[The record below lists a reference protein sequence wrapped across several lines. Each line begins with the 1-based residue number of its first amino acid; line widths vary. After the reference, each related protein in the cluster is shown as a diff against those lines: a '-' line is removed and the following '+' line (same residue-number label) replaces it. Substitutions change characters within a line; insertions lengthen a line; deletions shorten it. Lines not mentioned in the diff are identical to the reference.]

1 MSRKPTKSETKSTT
15 VKDATFGL
23 LRAFGIDK
31 VFGNPGSTELPF
43 LSDWPDDIDYVLGL
57 QEASVIGMADG
68 YAQATRNAGFAN
80 LHSGAGVGNA
90 LGNIYTAHRN
100 QTPLV
105 ITAGQQARSIL
116 PLQAFLYAERA
127 SEFPRPYVKY
137 SVEPARAE
145 DVPAAIARAY
155 YVAMQPPCGPTFVSI
170 PIDDWT
176 RPAHPVE
183 ARQVSRELGPDP
195 GAMKTLV
202 AALDESKR
210 PALVVGPGVD
220 RAEAVDLMV
229 RVAEKTRA
237 SVWVS
242 PFSARCS
249 FPERHPQFAGFLHA
263 SPRQLSEALRDH
275 DLVVVI
281 GAPVFTF
288 HVEGHASIF
297 DGATTIFQITDDPT
311 AAAVTPMGASIVATM
326 KPALAM
332 LLELL
337 PETRRV
343 IPPGRALLPAPTAA
357 DPIPVE
363 FLMDSLFHAMPSDAA
378 LVEEAPSHRPAMQK
392 FMPMRGQDSFYTMAS
407 GGLGYGLPAAVG
419 ISLGRPDI
427 RTVGLIGDGSAMY
440 SIQALWTA
448 AQRKLPLTGGR
459 DQQFRLRRDALVQ
472 PGDAGPQCAG
482 PRTARYRLRQDR
494 RRYGLRCGSREQVI
508 GAGGCAEARAGA
520 SRRQPDRGDGG
531 FGGAAALCE
540 EGLARTTPSPRHCE
554 ARSADAIQSSFATL
568 WIASLRSQ

>member
-1 MSRKPTKSETKSTT
+1 MSRKLAKSTNSSIS
-15 VKDATFGL
+15 VKDATLNL
-23 LRAFGIDK
+23 LRAFGIRK
-31 VFGNPGSTELPF
+31 MFGNPGSTELPF

-68 YAQATRNAGFAN
+68 YAQASRNAGFVN
-80 LHSGAGVGNA
+80 LHSAAGVGNA
-90 LGNIYTAHRN
+90 LGNIYTAFRN

-127 SEFPRPYVKY
+127 SEFPRPYVKF

-155 YVAMQPPCGPTFVSI
+155 YVAMQPPCGPTFVSV

-176 RPAHPVE
+176 HQTQAIE
-183 ARQVSRELGPDP
+183 ARNISRELGPDAD
-195 GAMKTLV
+195 AMK
-202 AALDESKR
+202 ALATALSASKR
-210 PALVVGPGVD
+210 PALIVGPGVD
-220 RAEAVDLMV
+220 RAQAVDLMV
-229 RVAEKTRA
+229 RVAEKASA

-263 SPRQLSEALRDH
+263 SPAQLSDTLRDH

-297 DGATTIFQITDDPT
+297 DGATAIFQITDDPT
-311 AAAVTPMGASIVATM
+311 AAAATPLGTSIIATI
-326 KPALAM
+326 KPALTM
-332 LLELL
+332 LLDLL
-337 PETRRV
+337 PETKRAIPTGRV
-343 IPPGRALLPAPTAA
+343 LPPTPHAA

-363 FLMDSLFHAMPSDAA
+363 YLLHTLAEAMPDDAA

-407 GGLGYGLPAAVG
+407 GGLGYALPAAVG
-419 ISLGRPDI
+419 IALDRPDI
-427 RTVGLIGDGSAMY
+427 RTVCLIGDGSAMY

-448 AQRKLPLTGGR
+448 SQRKLPLTVVVLNNSGYGAMR
-459 DQQFRLRRDALVQ
+459 SFSQVMQVRNVPGLDLPGIDFVQIAQGLGCDAVRVEKSSDL
-472 PGDAGPQCAG
+472 
-482 PRTARYRLRQDR
+482 
-494 RRYGLRCGSREQVI
+494 
-508 GAGGCAEARAGA
+508 A
-520 SRRQPDRGDGG
+520 S
-531 FGGAAALCE
+531 ALKR
-540 EGLARTTPSPRHCE
+540 GLAHDGVSLIE
-554 ARSADAIQSSFATL
+554 VMVDSAVPLLYAKKG
-568 WIASLRSQ
+568 

>member
-1 MSRKPTKSETKSTT
+1 MSSKSAQSTT
-15 VKDATFGL
+15 SSLTVKHATLNL
-23 LRAFGIDK
+23 LRAFGIRK

-57 QEASVIGMADG
+57 QEASVVGMADG
-68 YAQATRNAGFAN
+68 YAQSTRNAGFVN
-80 LHSGAGVGNA
+80 LHSAAGVGNA
-90 LGNIYTAHRN
+90 LGNVYTAHRN

-127 SEFPRPYVKY
+127 AEFPRPYVKF

-155 YVAMQPPCGPTFVSI
+155 YVAMQPPCGPTFVSV

-176 RPAHPVE
+176 HQTQPVE
-183 ARQVSRELGPDP
+183 ARNISRELGPEP
-195 GAMKTLV
+195 EAMK
-202 AALDESKR
+202 ALATALALSKR
-210 PALVVGPGVD
+210 PAVVVGPGVD
-220 RAEAVDLMV
+220 RAQAVDLMV

-237 SVWVS
+237 AVWVS

-263 SPRQLSEALRDH
+263 SPAQLSDALREH

-297 DGATTIFQITDDPT
+297 DGATTLFQITDDPT
-311 AAAVTPMGASIVATM
+311 TAAVSPLGTSIIATM

-332 LLELL
+332 LIDLL
-337 PETRRV
+337 PEARRAMPARRV
-343 IPPGRALLPAPTAA
+343 LPPAPVAA
-357 DPIPVE
+357 DPIPVD
-363 FLMDSLFHAMPSDAA
+363 FLLHTLSAAMPADAA

-407 GGLGYGLPAAVG
+407 GGLGYSLPASVG
-419 ISLGRPDI
+419 IALARPDT
-427 RTVGLIGDGSAMY
+427 RTVCLIGDGSAMY
-440 SIQALWTA
+440 SIQVLWTA
-448 AQRKLPLTGGR
+448 AQRKLPLTVVVINNAGYGAMR
-459 DQQFRLRRDALVQ
+459 SFSEVMQVRNVPGLDLPGIDFVKIAQGLGCDAV
-472 PGDAGPQCAG
+472 
-482 PRTARYRLRQDR
+482 RV
-494 RRYGLRCGSREQVI
+494 SK
-508 GAGGCAEARAGA
+508 A
-520 SRRQPDRGDGG
+520 SELAP
-531 FGGAAALCE
+531 A
-540 EGLARTTPSPRHCE
+540 LARGLTHDGVSLIE
-554 ARSADAIQSSFATL
+554 VVVDSAVPLLYAQKS
-568 WIASLRSQ
+568 

>member
-1 MSRKPTKSETKSTT
+1 LSSKSAQSTTSSLT
-15 VKDATFGL
+15 VKDATLNL
-23 LRAFGIDK
+23 LRAFGIRK

-68 YAQATRNAGFAN
+68 YAQATRNAGFVN
-80 LHSGAGVGNA
+80 LHSAAGVGNA

-127 SEFPRPYVKY
+127 AEFPRPYVKF

-155 YVAMQPPCGPTFVSI
+155 YVAMQPPCGPTFVSV

-176 RPAHPVE
+176 HQTQPVE
-183 ARQVSRELGPDP
+183 AREISRELGPEP
-195 GAMKTLV
+195 EAMK
-202 AALDESKR
+202 ALATALSLSKR

-220 RAEAVDLMV
+220 RARAVDLMV
-229 RVAEKTRA
+229 RLAEKA
-237 SVWVS
+237 KAAVWVS

-249 FPERHPQFAGFLHA
+249 FPERHPLFAGFLHA
-263 SPRQLSEALRDH
+263 SPAQLSDALREH

-297 DGATTIFQITDDPT
+297 DGATALFQITDDPT
-311 AAAVTPMGASIVATM
+311 AAAVSPLGTSIIATM
-326 KPALAM
+326 KPALTM
-332 LLELL
+332 LIDLL
-337 PETRRV
+337 PEAKRAMPARRFL
-343 IPPGRALLPAPTAA
+343 PPAPVAA
-357 DPIPVE
+357 DPIPVD
-363 FLMDSLFHAMPSDAA
+363 FLLHTLSAAMPADAA

-407 GGLGYGLPAAVG
+407 GGLGYSLPASVG
-419 ISLGRPDI
+419 IALARPDT
-427 RTVGLIGDGSAMY
+427 RTVCLIGDGSAMY

-448 AQRKLPLTGGR
+448 AQRKLPLTVVVINNAGYGAMR
-459 DQQFRLRRDALVQ
+459 SFSQVMQVRNVPGLDLPGIDFVKIAQGLGCGAERISKASELAPALN
-472 PGDAGPQCAG
+472 
-482 PRTARYRLRQDR
+482 R
-494 RRYGLRCGSREQVI
+494 
-508 GAGGCAEARAGA
+508 
-520 SRRQPDRGDGG
+520 
-531 FGGAAALCE
+531 
-540 EGLARTTPSPRHCE
+540 GLAHDGVSLNE
-554 ARSADAIQSSFATL
+554 VIVDSAVPLLYAQKS
-568 WIASLRSQ
+568 

>member
-1 MSRKPTKSETKSTT
+1 MSSRKPAAASKSVT

-23 LRAFGIDK
+23 LRAFGIKK

-57 QEASVIGMADG
+57 QEASVVGMADG
-68 YAQATRNAGFAN
+68 YAQATRNAGFVN

-155 YVAMQPPCGPTFVSI
+155 YVAMQPPCGPTFVSV
-170 PIDDWT
+170 PIDDWSQAT
-176 RPAHPVE
+176 QPIE
-183 ARQVSRELGPDP
+183 ARQVSRELGPDTS
-195 GAMKTLV
+195 AMKTLV
-202 AALDESKR
+202 AALADSKH

-229 RVAEKTRA
+229 KVAERSKA
-237 SVWVS
+237 AVWVS

-263 SPRQLSEALRDH
+263 SPGQLSDALREH
-275 DLVVVI
+275 DVVVVI

-288 HVEGHASIF
+288 HVEGHAAIF
-297 DGATTIFQITDDPT
+297 DGATAIFQITDDPT
-311 AAAVTPMGASIVATM
+311 AAAVTPAGHSIVATM
-326 KPALAM
+326 KPALTM
-332 LLELL
+332 LLDLL
-337 PETRRV
+337 PDTARV
-343 IPPGRALLPAPTAA
+343 APAGRTLPAAPSAA

-363 FLMDSLFHAMPSDAA
+363 YVLHALATAMGPQDV

-407 GGLGYGLPAAVG
+407 GGLGYSLPASVG
-419 ISLGRPDI
+419 MALGRREGRI
-427 RTVGLIGDGSAMY
+427 VCLIGDGSAMY

-448 AQRKLPLTGGR
+448 AQRKLPLTVVILNNSGYGAMR
-459 DQQFRLRRDALVQ
+459 SFSQVMQVRNVPGLDLPGIDFVKLAEGMGCDATRVTTSAEL
-472 PGDAGPQCAG
+472 ASAYK
-482 PRTARYRLRQDR
+482 R
-494 RRYGLRCGSREQVI
+494 GLSHQ
-508 GAGGCAEARAGA
+508 GA
-520 SRRQPDRGDGG
+520 SLIEVMVD
-531 FGGAAALCE
+531 
-540 EGLARTTPSPRHCE
+540 
-554 ARSADAIQSSFATL
+554 SAVPLLYAPKG
-568 WIASLRSQ
+568 

>member
-1 MSRKPTKSETKSTT
+1 MSSRKPATKSKSTT
-15 VKDATFGL
+15 VKQATFDL
-23 LRAFGIDK
+23 LRAFGIRK

-57 QEASVIGMADG
+57 QEASVVGMADG
-68 YAQATRNAGFAN
+68 YAQATRNAGFVN
-80 LHSGAGVGNA
+80 LHSAAGVGNA

-155 YVAMQPPCGPTFVSI
+155 YTAMQPPCGPTFVSI

-176 RPAHPVE
+176 HPAQPVE
-183 ARQVSRELGPDP
+183 ARKVSREIGPAPD
-195 GAMKTLV
+195 AMK
-202 AALDESKR
+202 ALADALSASKH

-220 RAEAVDLMV
+220 RAASVDLMV
-229 RVAEKTRA
+229 KVAEKA
-237 SVWVS
+237 KAAVWVS

-263 SPRQLSEALRDH
+263 SPGQLSEALRAY

-311 AAAVTPMGASIVATM
+311 AAAVSPSGASIIATM
-326 KPALAM
+326 KPALSL

-337 PETRRV
+337 PDTKRV
-343 IPPGRALLPAPTAA
+343 APQGRTLPQAPSAA
-357 DPIPVE
+357 DPIPVDH
-363 FLMDSLFHAMPSDAA
+363 LLHTLSRAMPDDAA
-378 LVEEAPSHRPAMQK
+378 LVEEVPSHRPAMQK

-407 GGLGYGLPAAVG
+407 GGLGYSLPAAVG
-419 ISLGRPDI
+419 MALGKGDR
-427 RTVGLIGDGSAMY
+427 RTVCLIGDGSAMY

-448 AQRKLPLTGGR
+448 AQRKLPLTVVVINNAGYGAMR
-459 DQQFRLRRDALVQ
+459 SFSQVMQVRNVPGLDLPGIDFVQIAQGMGCDAVRVVRSSEL
-472 PGDAGPQCAG
+472 
-482 PRTARYRLRQDR
+482 
-494 RRYGLRCGSREQVI
+494 
-508 GAGGCAEARAGA
+508 AGA
-520 SRRQPDRGDGG
+520 LKR
-531 FGGAAALCE
+531 
-540 EGLARTTPSPRHCE
+540 GLAHEGVSVVE
-554 ARSADAIQSSFATL
+554 VIVDSAVPLLYTQ
-568 WIASLRSQ
+568 RN

>member
-1 MSRKPTKSETKSTT
+1 MPREKSKASTAPLT

-23 LRAFGIDK
+23 LRAFGIKK

-43 LSDWPDDIDYVLGL
+43 LSDWPEDIDYVLGL

-137 SVEPARAE
+137 SVEPARPE

-176 RPAHPVE
+176 RPAQPIE
-183 ARQVSRELGPDP
+183 ARTVSRELGPDAD
-195 GAMKTLV
+195 AMKALA
-202 AALDESKR
+202 AALSTSKR
-210 PALVVGPGVD
+210 PALVVGPGID

-229 RVAEKTRA
+229 KVAEKARA
-237 SVWVS
+237 AVWVS

-263 SPRQLSEALRDH
+263 SPGQLSEALRDH

-288 HVEGHASIF
+288 HVEGYASIF

-311 AAAVTPMGASIVATM
+311 AAAVTPLGTSIVATM
-326 KPALAM
+326 KPALSA
-332 LLELL
+332 LLDLL
-337 PETRRV
+337 PEIKRTIAAARTL
-343 IPPGRALLPAPTAA
+343 PPAPTAT

-363 FLMDSLFHAMPSDAA
+363 FLLHSLIQAMPGDAV
-378 LVEEAPSHRPAMQK
+378 LVEEAPSHRPAMQR

-419 ISLGRPDI
+419 MALGRPRV
-427 RTVGLIGDGSAMY
+427 RTVCLIGDGSAMY

-448 AQRKLPLTGGR
+448 AQRNLPLTVVVLNNSGYGAMR
-459 DQQFRLRRDALVQ
+459 SFSQVMQVRNVPGLELPGIDFVKIAEGMGCDAVRVTKSSELADALK
-472 PGDAGPQCAG
+472 
-482 PRTARYRLRQDR
+482 R
-494 RRYGLRCGSREQVI
+494 
-508 GAGGCAEARAGA
+508 
-520 SRRQPDRGDGG
+520 
-531 FGGAAALCE
+531 
-540 EGLARTTPSPRHCE
+540 GLAHDGTSLIE
-554 ARSADAIQSSFATL
+554 VIVDSAVPLLYAKKG
-568 WIASLRSQ
+568 

>member
-1 MSRKPTKSETKSTT
+1 MPLSRKPDNKSTT
-15 VKDATFGL
+15 VKDATFNL
-23 LRAFGIDK
+23 LRAFGVKK

-57 QEASVIGMADG
+57 HEASVVGMADG
-68 YAQATRNAGFAN
+68 YAQATRNAGFVN
-80 LHSGAGVGNA
+80 LHSAAGVGNG
-90 LGNIYTAHRN
+90 LGNIFNAYRN
-100 QTPLV
+100 QTPIV
-105 ITAGQQARSIL
+105 ITAGQQARSIM
-116 PLQAFLYAERA
+116 PLQPFLFAERA
-127 SEFPRPYVKY
+127 TEFPQPYVKY
-137 SVEPARAE
+137 SIEPARPE

-155 YVAMQPPCGPTFVSI
+155 YVAMQPPCGPTFVSV
-170 PIDDWT
+170 PVDDWT
-176 RPAHPVE
+176 RPAQPVE

-195 GAMKTLV
+195 AAMKALV
-202 AALDESKR
+202 AALNDSKR

-229 RVAEKTRA
+229 RVAEKARA

-263 SPRQLSEALRDH
+263 SPGQVSDALRDH

-311 AAAVTPMGASIVATM
+311 AAAVTPSGTSIIATM

-337 PETRRV
+337 PETKRV
-343 IPPGRALLPAPTAA
+343 IPAGRAALPAPTAA
-357 DPIPVE
+357 DPIPTE
-363 FLMDSLFHAMPSDAA
+363 FLLDALFHAMPKDAA

-407 GGLGYGLPAAVG
+407 GGLGYSLPAAVG

-427 RTVGLIGDGSAMY
+427 RTVCLIGDGSAMY

-448 AQRKLPLTGGR
+448 AQRKLPLTVVVINNSGYGAMR
-459 DQQFRLRRDALVQ
+459 SFSQVMQVRNVPGLELPDIDFVKIAEGMGCDAV
-472 PGDAGPQCAG
+472 
-482 PRTARYRLRQDR
+482 RV
-494 RRYGLRCGSREQVI
+494 SK
-508 GAGGCAEARAGA
+508 A
-520 SRRQPDRGDGG
+520 SEL
-531 FGGAAALCE
+531 GAALKR
-540 EGLARTTPSPRHCE
+540 GLAR
-554 ARSADAIQSSFATL
+554 QG
-568 WIASLRSQ
+568 ASLIEVMVDSAVPLLYAKKD

>member
-1 MSRKPTKSETKSTT
+1 LSRKPTKSNSASVT
-15 VKDATFGL
+15 VKHATLNL
-23 LRAFGIDK
+23 LRAFGIRK

-68 YAQATRNAGFAN
+68 YAQATRNAGFVN
-80 LHSGAGVGNA
+80 LHSAAGVGNA

-116 PLQAFLYAERA
+116 PLRPFLYAERA
-127 SEFPRPYVKY
+127 SEFPRPYVKF

-155 YVAMQPPCGPTFVSI
+155 YVAMQPPCGPTFVSV

-176 RPAHPVE
+176 HQTQTIE
-183 ARQVSRELGPDP
+183 ARTVSREFGPDAS
-195 GAMKTLV
+195 AMKALV
-202 AALDESKR
+202 TALSASKR

-220 RAEAVDLMV
+220 RAQAVDLMV
-229 RVAEKTRA
+229 RLAEKARA

-249 FPERHPQFAGFLHA
+249 FPERHPQFAGFLQA
-263 SPRQLSEALRDH
+263 SPAQLSDALRGH

-297 DGATTIFQITDDPT
+297 DGATTIFQITDDAD
-311 AAAVTPMGASIVATM
+311 AAAVSPVGTSIIATI
-326 KPALAM
+326 KPALTM
-332 LLELL
+332 LLDLL
-337 PETRRV
+337 PEAKRAM
-343 IPPGRALLPAPTAA
+343 PPGRALPPIPSAA

-363 FLMDSLFHAMPSDAA
+363 FLLHTLSSAMPDGAA
-378 LVEEAPSHRPAMQK
+378 LVEEAPSHRPAMQM

-419 ISLGRPDI
+419 MALGRPGI
-427 RTVGLIGDGSAMY
+427 RTVCLIGDGSAMY

-448 AQRKLPLTGGR
+448 AQRKLPLTVVVINNAGYGAMR
-459 DQQFRLRRDALVQ
+459 SFSQVMQVRNVPGLDLPGIDFVRIAQGLGCDAVRVGQSSELA
-472 PGDAGPQCAG
+472 P
-482 PRTARYRLRQDR
+482 
-494 RRYGLRCGSREQVI
+494 
-508 GAGGCAEARAGA
+508 
-520 SRRQPDRGDGG
+520 
-531 FGGAAALCE
+531 ALKR
-540 EGLARTTPSPRHCE
+540 GLAHDGVSLIDVMVD
-554 ARSADAIQSSFATL
+554 SAVPLLYAQKG
-568 WIASLRSQ
+568 